1 MLPIS
6 CPVFVRSTVP
16 INSNLQNSNLKQ
28 QIERIDLSF
37 SSLKAIDPFSQTGFE
52 NVDNEIAQIGNIQNQ
67 ASKIMEELENISTE
81 TAQLCDNMMLSL
93 ESENLRSQQD
103 SARIR
108 QLKSMGLDLDVC
120 NMTAQLNTIRIC

>member
-1 MLPIS
+1 M
-6 CPVFVRSTVP
+6 
-16 INSNLQNSNLKQ
+16 
-28 QIERIDLSF
+28 
-37 SSLKAIDPFSQTGFE
+37 KAIDPFSQTGFE
-52 NVDNEIAQIGNIQNQ
+52 NADNEIAQIGNIQNQ